1 MAGQMSFDLQKRQ
14 IHYRFMITQLLSMK
28 FSATSSNLLQK
39 CIALLL
45 FGVLCSANGAAQ
57 KKWSL
62 QECIDYALTNN
73 IQLKQNMISAAS
85 AEEDEL
91 AAKAALLPGVSAN
104 TNQNVSYRP
113 FSQQTINLTNG
124 TMTTSKSET
133 SYNGSYG
140 ISANWTVWNGGRN
153 TRNIKRSRYSRQLAD
168 LQTQETANSIQE
180 QITQLYIQILYENE
194 AVKVDSE
201 IVKASILQRDRAKER
216 VKLGDLAKVDLAQL
230 EAQVTQDQYQ
240 LVSAQ
245 SQLDNYKLQ
254 LKQLLE
260 LQGTEDFDVEMPL
273 VSDGSVMTV
282 IPPKTEIYNTALT
295 LRPEIA
301 SGKMNV
307 EASNLDVMIARSG
320 YYPTISMNAGLNTS
334 NASAIHTN
342 FATQAKTNWNNAI
355 GLTISMPIFDN
366 RQTKTAVQ
374 KAKLSVE
381 NSQLQLQ
388 STQKKL
394 YSDIE
399 NYWLQATTAQQQY
412 LAARANVESMQ
423 QSYDL
428 VSEQFRLRMKNIVE
442 LTTGKNNLLQAQQ
455 NLLQSKYTALY
466 NLAML
471 RFFQGQGIR
480 L

>member
-1 MAGQMSFDLQKRQ
+1 
-14 IHYRFMITQLLSMK
+14 MK
-28 FSATSSNLLQK
+28 KSIIIFTISL
-39 CIALLL
+39 IAI
-45 FGVLCSANGAAQ
+45 GNAIAQ

-91 AAKAALLPGVSAN
+91 AAKSALLPGVNAN
-104 TNQNVSYRP
+104 TSQNVSYRP
-113 FSQQTINLTNG
+113 FSQQFTNLTNG

-140 ISANWTVWNGGRN
+140 ISANWTVWNGGKN
-153 TRNIKRSRYSRQLAD
+153 TKNVKRSHYARQIAD

-180 QITQLYIQILYENE
+180 QITQLYVQILYENE

-216 VKLGDLAKVDLAQL
+216 VKIGDLAKVDLAQL
-230 EAQVTQDQYQ
+230 EAQVTQDQYS

-245 SQLDNYKLQ
+245 SQLENYKLQ

-260 LQGTEDFDVEMPL
+260 LQGTEDFDVEVPL
-273 VSDGSVMTV
+273 ISDGSVMV
-282 IPPKTEIYNTALT
+282 AIPAKNDIYNTALA

-301 SGKMNV
+301 SGKMNI
-307 EASNLDVMIARSG
+307 EASNLDVQIAKSG
-320 YYPTISMNAGLNTS
+320 YYPTINLNAGINTS
-334 NASAIHTN
+334 SASGTN
-342 FATQAKTNWNNAI
+342 TAFTNQFKNNWNNAI
-355 GLTISMPIFDN
+355 GLSISMPIFDN

-381 NSQLQLQ
+381 NNQLQLQ

-412 LAARANVESMQ
+412 LAAKANVESMQ

-442 LTTGKNNLLQAQQ
+442 LTTGKNNLLQAEQ

-466 NLAML
+466 NLSML
-471 RFFQGQGIR
+471 RFFQGKAIN